1 VVEMF
6 LEIEQTSPIAIYTQL
21 TSQIKKAIVKETLV
35 AGDDLPSVRV
45 LASDLGVNMHTVN
58 KAYNILTE
66 EGLLLKSKKGYVVSP
81 KINRQTDEEQE
92 DEMKKRLEDV
102 LVDIL
107 VHNHSEKTV
116 QEWLS
121 ELMVALRKG
130 DN

>member
-1 VVEMF
+1 MF

-35 AGDDLPSVRV
+35 EGDDLPSVRV

-121 ELMVALRKG
+121 ELTVELRKG

>member
-1 VVEMF
+1 MF

-35 AGDDLPSVRV
+35 EGDDLPSVRV

-121 ELMVALRKG
+121 ELTVALRKV

>member
-1 VVEMF
+1 MF

-35 AGDDLPSVRV
+35 EGDDLPSVRV

-66 EGLLLKSKKGYVVSP
+66 EGLLLKSKNGYVVSP

-121 ELMVALRKG
+121 ELTVALRKG

>member
-1 VVEMF
+1 MF

-121 ELMVALRKG
+121 ELTVALRKG

>member
-1 VVEMF
+1 MI
-6 LEIEQTSPIAIYTQL
+6 LEIDQTSPIAIYTQL
-21 TSQIKKAIVKETLV
+21 TSQIKKAIVREILV
-35 AGDDLPSVRV
+35 EGDDLPSVRV

-81 KINRQTDEEQE
+81 KINRQTNEEQE
-92 DEMKKRLEDV
+92 DEMKKRLGDV

-121 ELMVALRKG
+121 ELTVELRKG

>member
-1 VVEMF
+1 MF
-6 LEIEQTSPIAIYTQL
+6 LEIERTSPIAIYTQL
-21 TSQIKKAIVKETLV
+21 TSQIKKAIVKEILV
-35 AGDDLPSVRV
+35 EGDDLPSVRV

-81 KINRQTDEEQE
+81 KINRQTNEEQ
-92 DEMKKRLEDV
+92 DVEMKKRLEDV

-107 VHNHSEKTV
+107 VHNHSQKTV

-121 ELMVALRKG
+121 ELTVALRKG

>member
-1 VVEMF
+1 MF

-35 AGDDLPSVRV
+35 EGDDLPSVRV

-92 DEMKKRLEDV
+92 DKMKKRLEDV

-121 ELMVALRKG
+121 ELTVELRKG

>member
-1 VVEMF
+1 MF

-107 VHNHSEKTV
+107 VHNHSQKTV

-121 ELMVALRKG
+121 ELTVALRKG

>member
-1 VVEMF
+1 MF

-21 TSQIKKAIVKETLV
+21 ISQIKKAIVKETLV

-121 ELMVALRKG
+121 ELTVALRKG

>member
-1 VVEMF
+1 MF

-58 KAYNILTE
+58 KAYNIMTE

-121 ELMVALRKG
+121 ELTVALRKG

>member
-1 VVEMF
+1 MF

-35 AGDDLPSVRV
+35 EGDDLPSVRV

-121 ELMVALRKG
+121 ELTVALRKG